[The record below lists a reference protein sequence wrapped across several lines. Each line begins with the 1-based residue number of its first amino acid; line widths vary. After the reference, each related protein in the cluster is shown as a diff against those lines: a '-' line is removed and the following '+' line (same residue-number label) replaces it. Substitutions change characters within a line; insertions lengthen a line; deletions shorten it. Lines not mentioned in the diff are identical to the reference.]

1 MSVTNGSFDDVE
13 ISGFETGIH
22 PEDWV
27 NGLTFE
33 RTRLRDNRHPIRV
46 EGTRA
51 PARGVE
57 VRPG

>member
-1 MSVTNGSFDDVE
+1 
-13 ISGFETGIH
+13 
-22 PEDWV
+22 V